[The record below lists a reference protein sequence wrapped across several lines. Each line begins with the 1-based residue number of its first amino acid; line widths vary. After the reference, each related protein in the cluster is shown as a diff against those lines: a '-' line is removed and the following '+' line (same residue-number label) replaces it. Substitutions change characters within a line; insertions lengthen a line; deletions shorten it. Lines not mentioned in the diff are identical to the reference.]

1 MTDVAAMTASN
12 HRDTINARP
21 TIRGVRADTGELIE
35 PPYPAA
41 DLADLNQAC
50 AAAAAAFDIYRATP
64 DEARADFL
72 EAIGAEI
79 AALGDALIE
88 LAMVETG
95 LPRARLQGERSR
107 TISQLGLFAKMLR
120 EGEHRG
126 LRIEPGQ
133 PDRHPAPRPDL
144 RLRNIPIGPVAV
156 FGASNFPL
164 AFSVAGGDTASAL
177 AAGCPV
183 IVKAHS
189 AHPGVSALVGQAV
202 ERAVATCGLPQGVFA
217 LLFDANRSIGQAL
230 VADPRIKAAGFTGSR
245 SGGQALMDIAA
256 RRNEPIP
263 VFAEMSSINP
273 VLLLPSALTERGANI
288 GTAFVAS
295 MTLGAGQF
303 CTSPGLLL
311 AIEGDGLQAFID
323 SARTAL
329 ATAPAQTMLTPSIH
343 AAFTRQ
349 VHGLTIHPQVQLLGR
364 GEEGGPLQGQA
375 ALFEC
380 SGASYLAHAELGE
393 EVFGSSSLLVRCS
406 DQTQLIQILENLE
419 GQLTASMHVSE
430 ADYPLANK
438 LMPILERKAGRILA
452 NGFGTGVEVSP
463 AMVHGGPFPSTA
475 DGRSTSVGSLAITRF
490 QRPVCYQDLP
500 AALLPSALRD

>member
-1 MTDVAAMTASN
+1 MTPSN
-12 HRDTINARP
+12 RPYPRSARP
-21 TIRGVRADTGELIE
+21 VIYGIRADTGETID

-41 DLADLNQAC
+41 DLDDLDRAC

-64 DEARADFL
+64 DEMRADLL

-88 LAMVETG
+88 RAMLETG
-95 LPRARLQGERSR
+95 LPRARLEGERAR
-107 TISQLGLFAKMLR
+107 TIGQLGLFAGMLR
-120 EGEHRG
+120 QGEHQG
-126 LRIEPGQ
+126 LRIEPGL
-133 PDRHPAPRPDL
+133 PDRQPSPRPEL

-156 FGASNFPL
+156 FGASNFPF

-202 ERAVATCGLPQGVFA
+202 ERAVAASGLPQGVFA
-217 LLFDANRSIGQAL
+217 LLFDADRTIGQSL
-230 VADPRIKAAGFTGSR
+230 VADPRIKAVGFTGSR
-245 SGGQALMDIAA
+245 TGGQALMDIAA
-256 RRNEPIP
+256 RRAEPIP

-273 VLLLPSALTERGANI
+273 VLLLPSALARRGAGI
-288 GTAFVAS
+288 GAALVAS

-311 AIEGDGLQAFID
+311 AVEGDGLEDFI
-323 SARTAL
+323 AAAAAAL
-329 ATAPAQTMLTPSIH
+329 ATAPAQTMLTPGIH
-343 AAFTRQ
+343 AAFARQ
-349 VHGLTIHPQVQLLGR
+349 VDALAVHPQVRLLGR
-364 GEEGGPLQGQA
+364 GEAGGPLQGQA

-380 SGASYLAHAELGE
+380 SGTDYLAHPELSE
-393 EVFGSSSLLVRCS
+393 EVFGSSSLLVRCA
-406 DQTQLIQILENLE
+406 DQAQVTEILENLE
-419 GQLTASMHVSE
+419 GQLTASLHVDE
-430 ADYPLANK
+430 ADYPLAAA
-438 LMPILERKAGRILA
+438 LMPILERKAGRIIA

-463 AMVHGGPFPSTA
+463 AMVHGGPFPSTS

-490 QRPVCYQDLP
+490 LRPICYQDLP
-500 AALLPSALRD
+500 ADLLPSTLRG